1 MKLERNK
8 FSQAKY
14 TLKIMFLQMC
24 FCLLWVNT
32 LWANEI
38 KNDSRSIAVTNNLN
52 VKTILLLNN
61 IVKDKIITGTV
72 KGTDGVGIPGAGVK
86 VKGTNVSVA
95 TDNNGKFSIKVPDN
109 NAILV
114 ITTIGFNQQEV
125 TVGNSQTLTIILQE
139 SSNDL
144 KEVTINVGYG
154 TQKKVTS
161 VGAQSS
167 ISTKDLTQ
175 SPVANI
181 SNSLAGR
188 LPGLFAVQ
196 PSGEPGADNSQIF
209 IRGVAT
215 FTGSSAPLV
224 LVDGIQ
230 VDNYNSIDPNEIEG
244 VTILKDASSTAVY
257 GVRGANGVILVTTKR
272 GKLGT
277 PTISYTFQNAF
288 NSFTATPEKM
298 ESFEFASS
306 FNQALKN
313 DAYVSNSI
321 YTPRYSDSD
330 LAKYKSGE
338 DPIFFPN
345 INWYDLMVKDVSQ
358 QRQHNLSV
366 RGGSEKIKYA
376 ISAGLFNQEGLF
388 DDAGVTADYDPQ
400 IQYKR
405 YNFRSNLDYTISKR
419 FRASL
424 DLSSIIENRSG
435 NNANTNSIMNFLNGA
450 APNLSPGVVD
460 GKIVLFE
467 GFGSPLT
474 TLYSVGYKN
483 DVRNLLNGS
492 LRLDH
497 DLDFITKGL
506 TTHALI
512 AYQNSNRKLSE
523 YSRAFVTY
531 RAIKNPDGTVD
542 FRQLADNQPF
552 IYNPTDPERNR
563 RITGEFALDYKRTFN
578 GHTVSGLLLYNQIKS
593 TNKDFAYLVPNSYQS
608 YVGRLVYDYKGRYLA
623 EISSSYYGTENFAP
637 EERFGFFPA
646 YSIGWVPSEEKFFPK
661 NKVIN
666 FIKIRGSY
674 GEVGNDQLSA
684 NFLRDPNSRFLYR
697 DPAFTRRGPYT
708 VDGSYR
714 FGVFGQN
721 LASYEA
727 LREGSASSPGLTWE
741 RSIKT
746 NIGMD
751 LIGLDNKLT
760 VTLEL
765 FKETRDNILAVPRT
779 VSALTGIGAAAEN
792 LGKMSNKGFEIDA
805 NYRSNIKDFKYFV
818 RGNYSFARNKIIFQ
832 DELPQTFAYAQ
843 RTGHISGQNFGFIA
857 EGFFNTWEEVNDQ
870 NRPQYTFRDGNKIQ
884 PGDVRYRDV
893 NGDGII
899 NNDDSVPIGYSSTV
913 PEIIYALSFG
923 GSWKGIDFSVLFQGA
938 GHFSVPYSRRA
949 NQAFFDGDPSAAAD
963 YLSESWTQE
972 RYEQGL
978 PINFPRFGVG
988 NGARGF
994 NNYVG
999 STLWIANAEYLRLK
1013 NVEIGYTFKPTFL
1026 SKVGLKSTRIYANA
1040 NNLVTWSKMLKGVDP
1055 ESASLPA
1062 NSEAY
1067 GLVRTVNLGIN
1078 VNF

>member
-1 MKLERNK
+1 MKLKRNK
-8 FSQAKY
+8 FSAVNSVMR
-14 TLKIMFLQMC
+14 IIFLLMC
-24 FCLLWVNT
+24 FCLP
-32 LWANEI
+32 WANG
-38 KNDSRSIAVTNNLN
+38 
-52 VKTILLLNN
+52 LLAKENN
-61 IVKDKIITGTV
+61 ISFIASVLKDRIITGTV
-72 KGTDGVGIPGAGVK
+72 KGPDGVGIPGAGVI
-86 VKGTNVSVA
+86 VKGTNVSVI
-95 TDNNGKFSIKVPDN
+95 TDNNGKFSIKVVDN
-109 NAILV
+109 NAVLV
-114 ITTIGFNQQEV
+114 VTTIGFKPQEV
-125 TVGNSQTLTIILQE
+125 IVGNSQILNINLQE
-139 SSNDL
+139 SSNEL

-196 PSGEPGADNSQIF
+196 ASGEPGADNSQIF
-209 IRGVAT
+209 IRGVST
-215 FTGSSAPLV
+215 FTGSTSPLV

-230 VDNYNSIDPNEIEG
+230 VDNFNSIDPNEIEG
-244 VTILKDASSTAVY
+244 VTILKDASTTAVY

-272 GKLGT
+272 GKIGT
-277 PTISYTFQNAF
+277 PTINYTFENAF

-298 ESFEFASS
+298 GSFDFANS

-313 DAYVSNSI
+313 DAYVSNST

-338 DPIFFPN
+338 DPVFFPN
-345 INWYDLMVKDVSQ
+345 IDWYDLMVKDVSQ
-358 QRQHNLSV
+358 QRRHNLSV
-366 RGGSEKIKYA
+366 RGGTDKVKYA

-388 DDAGVTADYDPQ
+388 DDAGVKADYDPQ
-400 IQYKR
+400 IRYGR

-419 FRASL
+419 FRAAL

-483 DVRNLLNGS
+483 DVRNLINGS

-506 TTHALI
+506 TSHALI

-523 YSRAFVTY
+523 YSRVFVTY
-531 RAIKNPDGTVD
+531 RAIKNPDGTID
-542 FRQLADNQPF
+542 YRQLADNQPF
-552 IYNPTDPERNR
+552 NYNPTDPERNR
-563 RITGEFALDYKRTFN
+563 RITGEFAIDYKRTFN
-578 GHTVSGLLLYNQIKS
+578 SHTVSGLLLYNQIKS
-593 TNKDFAYLVPNSYQS
+593 TNRDFAYLVPNSYQS
-608 YVGRLVYDYKGRYLA
+608 YVSRLDYDYKGRYLA
-623 EISSSYYGTENFAP
+623 QISASYYGTENFAP
-637 EERFGFFPA
+637 SERFGFFPA

-661 NKVIN
+661 GELIN
-666 FIKIRGSY
+666 FLKIRGSY

-727 LREGSASSPGLTWE
+727 LREGSASSPNLTWE
-741 RSIKT
+741 RVIKT
-746 NIGMD
+746 NIGVD
-751 LIGLDNKLT
+751 LVGLNNKLT
-760 VTLEL
+760 VTLDA
-765 FKETRDNILAVPRT
+765 FNTTTDNILAVPRT

-792 LGKMSNKGFEIDA
+792 LGKMTNKGFEVEMGFRNNIRDF
-805 NYRSNIKDFKYFV
+805 NYFIK
-818 RGNYSFARNKIIFQ
+818 GNYSFARNKIIFQ

-843 RTGHISGQNFGFIA
+843 RTGNIAGQNFGFIA
-857 EGFFNTWEEVNDQ
+857 EGFFNTWEETNDQ
-870 NRPQYTFRDGNKIQ
+870 NRPQYTFRDGNRIQ

-893 NGDGII
+893 NGDGLI

-913 PEIIYALSFG
+913 PEIIFGLSVG
-923 GSWKGIDFSVLFQGA
+923 GSWRGLDFSALFQGA
-938 GHFSVPYSRRA
+938 SHFSVPYTRRA
-949 NQAFFDGDPSAAAD
+949 NQAFFDGDPSAAAS

-978 PINFPRFGVG
+978 PISFPRFGVG

-994 NNYVG
+994 NNYLG

-1013 NVEIGYTFKPTFL
+1013 NVEIGYTLKPSLL
-1026 SKVGLKSTRIYANA
+1026 SKVGLKTTRIYLNA
-1040 NNLVTWSKMLKGVDP
+1040 NNLITWSHMLKGIDP
-1055 ESASLPA
+1055 EAA
-1062 NSEAY
+1062 NLTSINGNFEAY